1 MKKHLST
8 VILILVFIVGLSLLL
23 YPAISDYWNS
33 LHQSRA
39 IAGYVEEVRN
49 LDEERYA
56 QIRAAAENYNQQLAL
71 KGNTFVLDEQTREDY
86 NRQLNISGSGI
97 MGYIDIPQINCYMP
111 IYHSTQDAVL
121 QIGAGHIEG
130 TSLPI
135 GGENTHSVL
144 SGHRGLPSAK
154 LFTDLDK
161 MKVGDTFT
169 FNVLNETLTYQVY
182 EILTV
187 LPHEVDSLKIEKG
200 RDLCTLV
207 TCTPYGVNTH
217 RLLVKGERVENA
229 AQQQTVRVTSDAQKI
244 EPVIVASI
252 LAVPMLLI
260 LLVILL
266 AQPRKKKGETK

>member
-244 EPVIVASI
+244 DPVIVASI